1 MESTMSER
9 EKTLEA
15 ALKVIANEAD
25 EIEHRLNVSP
35 TKIRAARDICLH
47 KARSILSQ
55 ARAALALPPSPAPTR
70 DYAKVGRGHGP
81 KPSAITI
88 HGDDLRLFEAA
99 PDMLA
104 ALEMV
109 ESCFAPDD
117 NDATAKAV
125 RLAIARATGREG

>member
-1 MESTMSER
+1 MSER
-9 EKTLEA
+9 EKALDA
-15 ALKVIANEAD
+15 ALRLVLDHDGKLTGAD
-25 EIEHRLNVSP
+25 FATIH
-35 TKIRAARDICLH
+35 
-47 KARSILSQ
+47 
-55 ARAALALPPSPAPTR
+55 AALALPPSPAPTR

>member
-47 KARSILSQ
+47 
-55 ARAALALPPSPAPTR
+55 
-70 DYAKVGRGHGP
+70 
-81 KPSAITI
+81 
-88 HGDDLRLFEAA
+88 
-99 PDMLA
+99 
-104 ALEMV
+104 
-109 ESCFAPDD
+109 
-117 NDATAKAV
+117 
-125 RLAIARATGREG
+125 